1 MLIFTFPID
10 NYTKLCYT
18 IYTIE
23 SEGKNMKV
31 YVVSFVGGSYGRYE
45 GVYSVFNSWEK
56 AVIAIEN
63 YCKHNNEYIG
73 DYDNDDI
80 TTWHF
85 FTTQG
90 TYIIE
95 RMELNEE

>member
-1 MLIFTFPID
+1 
-10 NYTKLCYT
+10 
-18 IYTIE
+18 
-23 SEGKNMKV
+23 MKV
-31 YVVSFVGGSYGRYE
+31 YVVSFVGDSYVRYE
-45 GVYSVFNSWEK
+45 GVYSVFDSLER
-56 AVIAIEN
+56 ATIAIGN
-63 YCKHNNEYIG
+63 YCEHNNEYIC
-73 DYDNDDI
+73 DYDNNDI